1 MICAPRIPRNVT
13 ITGYFSTKGSTKGSG
28 AFNVF
33 AYAERFNT
41 PDPFVENVTVQF
53 FHTCLVNEIDPA
65 VGMAAVHVLERR
77 GVTVE
82 VPRAQTCCGQPAF
95 NAGFMD
101 EARKAARHTVDVLAR
116 TKGPIVVP
124 SGSCGDMLIHQYDLL
139 LHGDPI
145 WERRGRE
152 VAARAVEFSAFVAS
166 RPPTHVPTPIDA
178 IVAYHPSCHLLR
190 GLGVKD
196 QPLALLDSVPGLA
209 RADVAD
215 GDECCGFGGLFSVKH
230 PGISG
235 RMLDRKLAAI
245 ERTGATRLV
254 SCDLGCLLHLGG
266 ALHRRKSTIQVQ
278 HLAQLLDEASA

>member
-1 MICAPRIPRNVT
+1 
-13 ITGYFSTKGSTKGSG
+13 
-28 AFNVF
+28 
-33 AYAERFNT
+33 
-41 PDPFVENVTVQF
+41 VENVTVQF
-53 FHTCLVNEIDPA
+53 FHTCLVNEIDPG

-101 EARKAARHTVDVLAR
+101 EARKAARHTVDILAR
-116 TKGPIVVP
+116 TDGPIVVP

-152 VAARAVEFSAFVAS
+152 VAARVVEFSAFVAS
-166 RPPTHVPTPIDA
+166 RPPTHGPTPIDA
-178 IVAYHPSCHLLR
+178 TVAYHPSCHLLR

-209 RADVAD
+209 RAEVAD
-215 GDECCGFGGLFSVKH
+215 ADECCGFGGLFSVKH
-230 PGISG
+230 PAISG